1 MGTEARIN
9 LKLKKSKKRKI
20 KMSRNI
26 GIKNLTQLLAF
37 SILTTSLIS
46 CGQPSNNNQSTTSD
60 TSEVV
65 EFIPVETFAEI
76 DVNQAGKVTAAEF
89 IDYYVVKVYFLPVAS
104 SLVNSP
110 FPSLSSLVNFL

>member
-1 MGTEARIN
+1 
-9 LKLKKSKKRKI
+9 
-20 KMSRNI
+20 MSRNI

-89 IDYYVVKVYFLPVAS
+89 IDYYVVKAKEGEKKTEEEAKRKFTKLDKDGNGELTKEEATGKK
-104 SLVNSP
+104 
-110 FPSLSSLVNFL
+110 